1 MSNNV
6 AVRQP
11 RSLDEFAD
19 WTDEV
24 ESHDEEIS
32 ERAIIGQ
39 SISFGNDGKFR
50 LRDNSELT
58 KPLIVANCGAY

>member
-6 AVRQP
+6 AVQQP

-24 ESHDEEIS
+24 ESHNEEIS

-39 SISFGNDGKFR
+39 SVSLRQRRQISAAR
-50 LRDNSELT
+50 Q
-58 KPLIVANCGAY
+58 

>member
-1 MSNNV
+1 MSNDL
-6 AVRQP
+6 APKEP

-24 ESHDEEIS
+24 ESRDEQLS

-39 SISFGNDGKFR
+39 FVRFTTRGSGYCPNKS
-50 LRDNSELT
+50 NSQSR
-58 KPLIVANCGAY
+58 

>member
-1 MSNNV
+1 MSNDV
-6 AVRQP
+6 AVKEP

-24 ESHDEEIS
+24 ESHDEQVS

-39 SISFGNDGKFR
+39 LVRFTNDGQWR
-50 LRDNSELT
+50 LPRTRPSSRS
-58 KPLIVANCGAY
+58 P

>member
-6 AVRQP
+6 AVQRP

-39 SISFGNDGKFR
+39 SVRFGNDGKWR
-50 LRDNSELT
+50 LRDNSELA
-58 KPLIVANCGAY
+58 KP

>member
-6 AVRQP
+6 TVQQS

-24 ESHDEEIS
+24 ESHDEQVS

-39 SISFGNDGKFR
+39 SVS
-50 LRDNSELT
+50 LR
-58 KPLIVANCGAY
+58 